1 MPGGAHREERTEKR
15 NKRSEENFNNMGTA
29 FIKQLRREFAGYNGK
44 KLSQDLMA
52 GLTVAAVALPLALA
66 FGVSAGATAAC
77 GLVTAIVAG
86 LVISA
91 LTGGY
96 YQISGPTGAMA
107 AILGSL
113 IGAYGMQGM
122 FVATFLAGAMLIVA
136 AVLHLGNL
144 TAFVPAPVI
153 TGFTSGIA
161 VIIALGQ
168 IDNFFGTHSEGGSAL
183 AKLASYGTL
192 GFHPNMTTT
201 VMALF
206 VVLLMV
212 FFPKKWNAVVPASL
226 VGIII
231 ATAATMLL
239 GLDVAT
245 VGEIPKSLFLPDRL
259 SPTAIN
265 WGDVPSLLAP
275 AFSIAVLN
283 MLESLL
289 CGASAGRATG
299 VKLNND
305 QELFAQG
312 VGNMVL
318 PLFGG
323 IPATAA
329 LARTSVAVRSGA
341 QTRLTGI
348 FHAVGLL
355 IMMLVLAPVIS
366 NVPMAAL
373 AGVLMVT
380 AWRMNEWH
388 SIKYMFSHKFKGAI
402 AKFLV
407 TMACTIV
414 FDLTV
419 AIVVGVGL
427 GLILMVARLS
437 RLQVNYERV
446 DMSRMNVTDKDLC
459 DRYDNAMVAYI
470 TGPLIFAN
478 VAAIE
483 QLPERIEGCDT
494 LLLSM
499 RGVPYIDI
507 SAAQVLMQTLR
518 ALHDDGV
525 DIALCSVTS
534 SAMEMLRRSGIYDMV
549 GEQGFY
555 WSVARAL
562 TDPRP
567 APEAHE
573 KA

>member
-1 MPGGAHREERTEKR
+1 
-15 NKRSEENFNNMGTA
+15 MGTA
-29 FIKQLRREFAGYNGK
+29 FLRQLQQEFKGYNGQ
-44 KLSQDLMA
+44 KLAKDLMA

-86 LVISA
+86 LIISA

-113 IGAYGMQGM
+113 IATYGMQGM
-122 FVATFLAGAMLIVA
+122 FVATFLAGALLILA

-161 VIIALGQ
+161 VIIAMGQ
-168 IDNFFGTHSEGGSAL
+168 IDNFFGTHSEGASAI
-183 AKLASYGTL
+183 AKIISYKDL
-192 GFHPNMTTT
+192 GFHPDIATTLI
-201 VMALF
+201 ALF

-226 VGIII
+226 IGIII
-231 ATAATMLL
+231 ATAATMILK
-239 GLDVAT
+239 LDIAT
-245 VGEIPKSLFLPDRL
+245 VGEIPKTLMLPDRL
-259 SPTAIN
+259 SPAQIDWNT
-265 WGDVPSLLAP
+265 VPALLA
-275 AFSIAVLN
+275 
-283 MLESLL
+283 SLL

-318 PLFGG
+318 PMFGG

-355 IMMLVLAPVIS
+355 IMMFLLAPVIQ
-366 NVPMAAL
+366 NVPLAGL

-388 SIKYMFSHKFKGAI
+388 AIKYMFSHRFKGAM
-402 AKFLV
+402 AKFIV
-407 TMACTIV
+407 TMICTIV

-437 RLQVNYERV
+437 KLQINYERV
-446 DMSRMNVTDKDLC
+446 DMSRIKNNDEALNE
-459 DRYDNAMVAYI
+459 RYRNAMVAYI

-478 VAAIE
+478 IDAIE
-483 QLPERIEGCDT
+483 QLTERVGTCDT

-507 SAAQVLMQTLR
+507 SAAQALMDILR
-518 ALHDDGV
+518 SLHENGV
-525 DIALCSVTS
+525 DIVLCGLPS
-534 SAMEMLRRSGIYDMV
+534 SAMNMMHRSGIYDMV

-555 WSVARAL
+555 WSVERAL
-562 TDPRP
+562 LDLRPYTD
-567 APEAHE
+567 
-573 KA
+573 KK